1 MYGHFSFQSKKE
13 NDIDILEGHQAVL
26 WKRLK
31 METDQHRNGS
41 KSESWSVSF
50 FFQELLEIPQ
60 KLKSIERFPN
70 IFDSFPI
77 CLHLIRFP
85 FFWIGFRIIFSGP
98 FPVFSKSFKILIC
111 WSVSCF
117 FFDPFPHILCSFL
130 VFGKSYKFSVC
141 WLASFFT
148 VRFLIFQVCFR
159 FKKIVNF
166 QFIGRFP
173 VFFDPYPHIL

>member
-1 MYGHFSFQSKKE
+1 MDIFHSNQRKKMIFIFLRGTKRCYGNAST
-13 NDIDILEGHQAVL
+13 
-26 WKRLK
+26 WKRTNT
-31 METDQHRNGS
+31 ETDQKVTLGPFP
-41 KSESWSVSF
+41 SF
-50 FFQELLEIPQ
+50 F
-60 KLKSIERFPN
+60 KNYRNSLKNWKVIKFPN

>member
-1 MYGHFSFQSKKE
+1 
-13 NDIDILEGHQAVL
+13 
-26 WKRLK
+26 
-31 METDQHRNGS
+31 METPQHGNGPTQKRTKKWLLVRFLLFSRIIGIPS
-41 KSESWSVSF
+41 KTEKWSNFRIFLIHFRYVYIWFVS
-50 FFQELLEIPQ
+50 
-60 KLKSIERFPN
+60 R
-70 IFDSFPI
+70 
-77 CLHLIRFP
+77 

-148 VRFLIFQVCFR
+148 VRVLIFQGCLR
-159 FKKIVNF
+159 FKKNCKFSFYWSVSCFFRSVSAYTLGTKIEFVAKTQF
-166 QFIGRFP
+166 QWIKT
-173 VFFDPYPHIL
+173 LL